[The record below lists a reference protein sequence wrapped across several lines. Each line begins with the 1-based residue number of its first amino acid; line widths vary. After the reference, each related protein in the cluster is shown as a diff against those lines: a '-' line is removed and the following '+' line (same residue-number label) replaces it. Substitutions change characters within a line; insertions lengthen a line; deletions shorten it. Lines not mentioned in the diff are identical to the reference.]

1 MQCDRDML
9 LHDDVVG
16 DGEAKASALSGGF
29 CREKGIEHLVLFTMM
44 SWVMERPRPVPSP
57 AGFVVK
63 KGLNIL
69 SLTSGGMPV
78 PLSRIVISTRSPRFF
93 VEAVRVGSWPSL
105 LSCSLGLVAA

>member
-1 MQCDRDML
+1 ML

-63 KGLNIL
+63 KGCRESIRRAPHAHLQNPIRAR
-69 SLTSGGMPV
+69 P
-78 PLSRIVISTRSPRFF
+78 
-93 VEAVRVGSWPSL
+93 
-105 LSCSLGLVAA
+105 